1 MDGGPRG
8 KASGKIE
15 KLKEELRSNDRLSIV
30 FSICKELKIDD
41 PIHWMNSVRPIVI
54 DWWIAYLSHESDLE
68 KEAYKKASKKTTGRE
83 MQPSEAAA
91 FLSNKAK

>member
-1 MDGGPRG
+1 MDGRPRG

-15 KLKEELRSNDRLSIV
+15 KLKEELRSNSRLSIV

-41 PIHWMNSVRPIVI
+41 PIHWMNSVKPIVI
-54 DWWIAYLSHESDLE
+54 DWWIAHFSYEADLE
-68 KEAYKKASKKTTGRE
+68 KEAYKKASKKSEGKNMLPE
-83 MQPSEAAA
+83 EAAA